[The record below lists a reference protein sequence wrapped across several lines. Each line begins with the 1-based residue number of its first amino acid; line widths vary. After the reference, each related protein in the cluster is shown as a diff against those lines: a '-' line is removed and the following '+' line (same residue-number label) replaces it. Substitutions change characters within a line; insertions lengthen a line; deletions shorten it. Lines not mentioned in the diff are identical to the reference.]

1 MNVSND
7 EEMWRYVDLEI
18 CWIQRFKVFMN
29 GTMMM
34 RFGDVWI
41 KGGFLSSLGV
51 RRQKVVQILKP
62 LLWNRFYWEEDQRN
76 KSFLIRD
83 ENIIANSVNRIQ
95 TLSSHFHPPVVLK
108 RDILHG
114 WLRAQRTCTLPTN
127 KKGYAG
133 ILCTK
138 WFWFEGAFYQCKLR
152 CEILSMQAPMWI
164 EQSRGEQIRRLLHT
178 GLALLVLGSTHRII
192 KTISIEIEMQ
202 IHIYRYKKTMQIQIQ
217 K

>member
-108 RDILHG
+108 RDILHFLQYIIHTNKIFSESF
-114 WLRAQRTCTLPTN
+114 WHYWSTDHSPITLPN
-127 KKGYAG
+127 FPDG
-133 ILCTK
+133 
-138 WFWFEGAFYQCKLR
+138 FFR
-152 CEILSMQAPMWI
+152 ILSHPIQPNPLIAP
-164 EQSRGEQIRRLLHT
+164 RCC
-178 GLALLVLGSTHRII
+178 LVFHLITAKEDFSTTLTLSLSLSLSLSACLTLS
-192 KTISIEIEMQ
+192 KV
-202 IHIYRYKKTMQIQIQ
+202 
-217 K
+217 